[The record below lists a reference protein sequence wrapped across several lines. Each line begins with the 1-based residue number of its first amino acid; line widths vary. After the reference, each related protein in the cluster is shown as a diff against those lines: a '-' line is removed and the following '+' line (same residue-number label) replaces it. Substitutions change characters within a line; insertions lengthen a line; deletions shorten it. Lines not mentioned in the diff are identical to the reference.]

1 MNDLLLYHNNWFTCT
16 FSMASSKKMKD
27 AIFFFQKIYQK
38 NLKNHR
44 YMIVLA
50 LVLE

>member
-1 MNDLLLYHNNWFTCT
+1 MICYCT
-16 FSMASSKKMKD
+16 IITGLPAHFQWLPLKKMKD

-38 NLKNHR
+38 NHR
-44 YMIVLA
+44 YMNVLA